1 MDDSAVYEARLELVD
16 FVIEVFHDTP
26 DEAFIERLLT
36 GETETPGEAV
46 NDHLD
51 EGFAELRTFVEENQ
65 GRNPDEVETEL
76 AKEYT
81 TIMVGPR
88 PDVLPHETFYRTDSE
103 FIGEGLAE
111 VEASYGAA
119 GWNPPEEYGEENDHV
134 AVEFAFLRHLIE
146 RQRAGAEETVG
157 FERVFLDEHLLTWIE
172 EFTDH
177 LGETTDS
184 ALFRAAA
191 HIAAGTV
198 AFEDEI
204 IAQLL

>member
-1 MDDSAVYEARLELVD
+1 MDDNAVYEARLELVD

-51 EGFAELRTFVEENQ
+51 EGFAELRTFIEENE
-65 GRNPDEVETEL
+65 GRDPGEVETEL

-81 TIMVGPR
+81 NVMVGPR
-88 PDVLPHETFYRTDSE
+88 PDVLPHETFYRDDTE
-103 FIGEGLAE
+103 FIGEGLAD

-134 AVEFAFLRHLIE
+134 AVEFAFLRYLIE